1 LAATVPLLAT
11 DARARLLA
19 TNTVW
24 LAGTV
29 ATASVALG
37 APLAFL
43 LGRTDVRGRNLLA
56 ILLLTLLFTPLY
68 LQAAAWEAGLV
79 SAVDLHPKVVR
90 VPLDVGASVSTVPV
104 MPESF
109 L

>member
-1 LAATVPLLAT
+1 MNFRRPREQHLIWLVAVAALAATVPLLAT

-68 LQAAAWEAGLV
+68 LQAAAWEAGFGLQ
-79 SAVDLHPKVVR
+79 
-90 VPLDVGASVSTVPV
+90 GW
-104 MPESF
+104 
-109 L
+109 